1 MIGAAVFFNTAA
13 LHICPISAGFI
24 KRKDLWDMKTI
35 IGIDIGG
42 STTKIVGFSEDMSLI
57 EPMSVRA
64 TDPLT
69 SVYGAFGKFLAT
81 NALELEDVEQ
91 VMITGVGSS
100 YIDKPLYGRP
110 CSHVGEFQ
118 CVGYG
123 GIYLSGLKE
132 AIIVSMGTGTS
143 ISHCAYPND
152 AMHPTVTYLGGTGVG
167 GGTLVGLS
175 KKLLN
180 MDSIDHIVTLAEAGS
195 LENIDLQIKD
205 MTKKEIL
212 AGNMTAANFGK
223 VSDVAS
229 KADMALGIINLVF
242 ETAAMMSIFA
252 GRSYGLRDIVL
263 TGNLA
268 VLPQAKPTF
277 DNLSKMFDVNFC
289 IPKHSRY
296 ATVIGAALSYFDTIG
311 ALS

>member
-1 MIGAAVFFNTAA
+1 
-13 LHICPISAGFI
+13 
-24 KRKDLWDMKTI
+24 MKTI

-69 SVYGAFGKFLAT
+69 SVYGAFGKFLST
-81 NALELEDVEQ
+81 NGLELEDVEQ

-143 ISHCAYPND
+143 ISHCAYPNN

-180 MDSIDHIVTLAEAGS
+180 MDSIEHIVSLAEGGS
-195 LENIDLQIKD
+195 LENVDLQIKD

-229 KADMALGIINLVF
+229 KADLALGVINMVF

-252 GRSYGLRDIVL
+252 GRSYGLKDIVL
-263 TGNLA
+263 TGNLT

-277 DNLSKMFDVNFC
+277 DNLSKMFDTHFR
-289 IPKHSRY
+289 IPQHSRY

>member
-1 MIGAAVFFNTAA
+1 
-13 LHICPISAGFI
+13 
-24 KRKDLWDMKTI
+24 MKTI

-69 SVYGAFGKFLAT
+69 SVYGAFGKFLST
-81 NALELEDVEQ
+81 NALELDDVEQ

-110 CSHVGEFQ
+110 CKHVGEFQ

-152 AMHPTVTYLGGTGVG
+152 AQHPKVTYLGGTGVG
-167 GGTLVGLS
+167 GGTLIGLS
-175 KKLLN
+175 KK
-180 MDSIDHIVTLAEAGS
+180 
-195 LENIDLQIKD
+195 
-205 MTKKEIL
+205 IL
-212 AGNMTAANFGK
+212 G
-223 VSDVAS
+223 V
-229 KADMALGIINLVF
+229 
-242 ETAAMMSIFA
+242 
-252 GRSYGLRDIVL
+252 
-263 TGNLA
+263 
-268 VLPQAKPTF
+268 
-277 DNLSKMFDVNFC
+277 
-289 IPKHSRY
+289 
-296 ATVIGAALSYFDTIG
+296 DTIEHIEELCDTGDLGRLFLGYG
-311 ALS
+311 A